1 MGVTAGMGLVQF
13 LEGLLPLDLGG
24 SERTWLF
31 CASATTIEKSCSPCF
46 FEDFIAAY
54 SSVCV
59 Q

>member
-31 CASATTIEKSCSPCF
+31 CASATEKSCSPCF

-54 SSVCV
+54 PSVYV